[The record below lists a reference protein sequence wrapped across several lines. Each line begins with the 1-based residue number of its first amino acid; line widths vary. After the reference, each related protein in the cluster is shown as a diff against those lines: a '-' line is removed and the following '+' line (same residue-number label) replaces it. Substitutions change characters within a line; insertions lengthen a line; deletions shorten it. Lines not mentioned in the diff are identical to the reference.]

1 MGEPA
6 VFIRRV
12 QVHGPSLAVP
22 AGFSGRGLPLSILLS
37 GRPFDEATVLR
48 VAHAYQGATA
58 WHTRH
63 PAV

>member
-1 MGEPA
+1 
-6 VFIRRV
+6 
-12 QVHGPSLAVP
+12 VP

-37 GRPFDEATVLR
+37 GRPFDEATMLR
-48 VAHAYQGATA
+48 VAHVYQGATA